1 MFKPTLIAGAMLV
14 AAACEPAPTPQ
25 EEQTP
30 PEPQSVEAP
39 PAPPAD
45 FDPFSFAIETG
56 RWNAMIDR
64 AREGVRLAPFPD
76 GDEDLIL
83 RSDHSLKS
91 GVLDLLR
98 LQREACAKGLVTG
111 ADCDQIEI
119 PGWAFEPPSA
129 DADIGEL
136 IQRSEWLGSALQALH
151 GVGCTAGEQA
161 TGDERYC
168 AVE

>member
-1 MFKPTLIAGAMLV
+1 MLKPALIAAAML
-14 AAACEPAPTPQ
+14 AITACEPAPAPQ
-25 EEQTP
+25 QGET
-30 PEPQSVEAP
+30 STEAQ
-39 PAPPAD
+39 PAEAAPPPAD

-56 RWNAMIDR
+56 RWNAMINR
-64 AREGVRLAPFPD
+64 AREGVQHAPYPD

-83 RSDHSLKS
+83 RSDVSLKS

-98 LQREACAKGLVTG
+98 LQREACAKGLVAG
-111 ADCDQIEI
+111 ADCDQIDV
-119 PGWAFEPPSA
+119 PAWALEPPTA

-136 IQRSEWLGSALQALH
+136 VQRSEWLGSALQSLH
-151 GVGCTAGEQA
+151 GVACAAGEQA